1 MSDRIDGRATDQLR
15 PVEIKRNYLRH
26 AEGSALITMGGTTVL
41 CSASVD
47 EYVPSFLK
55 GSGKGWVTAEYG
67 MLPRSTNTR
76 VSRDGRRG
84 SISGRTQEIQRLIG
98 RSLRAVFDLGSLGER
113 SILIDCDVLEADG
126 GTRTASI
133 TGSYVALYDA
143 VRWLQSRDLV
153 DSSLIKDSVAAIS
166 VGIID
171 GTPMLDLCYAEDSNA
186 DVDMNIVMTG
196 SGAMVE
202 IQGTAEQNPF
212 TTDQL
217 NTMLDLGR
225 QGIEQLVTMQKQVL
239 EISQKKLRND
249 ESRNDK
255 SI

>member
-1 MSDRIDGRATDQLR
+1 LSDRIDGRSTDQLR

-143 VRWLQSRDLV
+143 VRWLQNRELV

-225 QGIEQLVTMQKQVL
+225 QGIEQLVAMQKQVL
-239 EISQKKLRND
+239 EIS
-249 ESRNDK
+249 
-255 SI
+255 

>member
-1 MSDRIDGRATDQLR
+1 LSDRIDGRSTDQLR

-133 TGSYVALYDA
+133 TGSYVSLYDA
-143 VRWLQSRDLV
+143 VRWLQNRNLV

-239 EISQKKLRND
+239 EIS
-249 ESRNDK
+249 
-255 SI
+255 

>member
-1 MSDRIDGRATDQLR
+1 MSDRIDGRSTDQLR

-143 VRWLQSRDLV
+143 VRWLQNRDLV

-239 EISQKKLRND
+239 EIY
-249 ESRNDK
+249 
-255 SI
+255 

>member
-1 MSDRIDGRATDQLR
+1 MSDRIDGRSTNDLR

-26 AEGSALITMGGTTVL
+26 AEGSALISMGGTTVL
-41 CSASVD
+41 CSASID

-55 GSGKGWVTAEYG
+55 GTGKGWVTAEYS

-98 RSLRAVFDLGSLGER
+98 RSLRAVFDLDRLGER
-113 SILIDCDVLEADG
+113 TIMIDCDVLEADG
-126 GTRTASI
+126 GTRTAAI
-133 TGSYVALYDA
+133 TGSCIALYDA
-143 VRWLQSRDLV
+143 VRWLQERNMIEAT
-153 DSSLIKDSVAAIS
+153 LIKDFVAAIS
-166 VGIID
+166 VGIIK
-171 GTPMLDLCYAEDSNA
+171 GVPMLDLCYAEDSNA

-212 TTDQL
+212 TTDEL
-217 NTMLDLGR
+217 NIMLDLGR
-225 QGIEQLVTMQKQVL
+225 HGIEQLVTMQKQILDV
-239 EISQKKLRND
+239 S
-249 ESRNDK
+249 
-255 SI
+255 

>member
-1 MSDRIDGRATDQLR
+1 MSDRIDGRSMDQLR

-143 VRWLQSRDLV
+143 VRWLQNRNLV

-239 EISQKKLRND
+239 EIS
-249 ESRNDK
+249 
-255 SI
+255 

>member
-1 MSDRIDGRATDQLR
+1 MSDRIDGRSTDQLR
-15 PVEIKRNYLRH
+15 PVEIKRNYLSH

-143 VRWLQSRDLV
+143 VRWLQNRDLV

-239 EISQKKLRND
+239 EIS
-249 ESRNDK
+249 
-255 SI
+255 

>member
-1 MSDRIDGRATDQLR
+1 MSDRIDGRSTDQLR

-133 TGSYVALYDA
+133 TGSYVSLYDA
-143 VRWLQSRDLV
+143 VRWLQNRNLV

-239 EISQKKLRND
+239 EIS
-249 ESRNDK
+249 
-255 SI
+255 

>member
-1 MSDRIDGRATDQLR
+1 M
-15 PVEIKRNYLRH
+15 
-26 AEGSALITMGGTTVL
+26 
-41 CSASVD
+41 
-47 EYVPSFLK
+47 PSFLK
-55 GSGKGWVTAEYG
+55 GSGKGGGTAEYG

-113 SILIDCDVLEADG
+113 SILIDCDVLEAAG

-166 VGIID
+166 IGIID

-239 EISQKKLRND
+239 EIS
-249 ESRNDK
+249 
-255 SI
+255 

>member
-143 VRWLQSRDLV
+143 VRWLQNRDLV

-217 NTMLDLGR
+217 NAMLDLGR

-239 EISQKKLRND
+239 EIS
-249 ESRNDK
+249 
-255 SI
+255 

>member
-1 MSDRIDGRATDQLR
+1 LSDRIDGRSMDQLR

-143 VRWLQSRDLV
+143 VRWLQNRNLV

-239 EISQKKLRND
+239 EIS
-249 ESRNDK
+249 
-255 SI
+255 

>member
-1 MSDRIDGRATDQLR
+1 LSDRIDGRSTDQLR

-143 VRWLQSRDLV
+143 VRWLQNRNLV

-239 EISQKKLRND
+239 EIS
-249 ESRNDK
+249 
-255 SI
+255 

>member
-1 MSDRIDGRATDQLR
+1 MSDRIDGRSTDQLR
-15 PVEIKRNYLRH
+15 AVEIKRNYLRH

-143 VRWLQSRDLV
+143 VRWLQNRDLV

-239 EISQKKLRND
+239 EIS
-249 ESRNDK
+249 
-255 SI
+255 

>member
-1 MSDRIDGRATDQLR
+1 LSDRIDGRATNQLR

-98 RSLRAVFDLGSLGER
+98 RSLRAVFDLDSLGER

-239 EISQKKLRND
+239 EIS
-249 ESRNDK
+249 
-255 SI
+255 

>member
-1 MSDRIDGRATDQLR
+1 MDQLR

-143 VRWLQSRDLV
+143 VRWLQNRNLV
-153 DSSLIKDSVAAIS
+153 DSSLVKDSVAAIS

-202 IQGTAEQNPF
+202 IQGTAEQNSF

-239 EISQKKLRND
+239 EIS
-249 ESRNDK
+249 
-255 SI
+255 

>member
-1 MSDRIDGRATDQLR
+1 MSDRIDGRSTDQLR

-143 VRWLQSRDLV
+143 VRWLQNRELV

-225 QGIEQLVTMQKQVL
+225 QGIEQLVAMQKQVL
-239 EISQKKLRND
+239 EIS
-249 ESRNDK
+249 
-255 SI
+255 

>member
-1 MSDRIDGRATDQLR
+1 LSDRIDGRSTDQLR

-143 VRWLQSRDLV
+143 VRWLQNRELV

-239 EISQKKLRND
+239 EIS
-249 ESRNDK
+249 
-255 SI
+255 

>member
-1 MSDRIDGRATDQLR
+1 LSDRIDGRSTDQLR

-98 RSLRAVFDLGSLGER
+98 RSLRAVFDLDSLGER

-239 EISQKKLRND
+239 EIS
-249 ESRNDK
+249 
-255 SI
+255 

>member
-1 MSDRIDGRATDQLR
+1 MSDRIDGRYTDQLR

-143 VRWLQSRDLV
+143 VRWLQNRNLV

-239 EISQKKLRND
+239 EIS
-249 ESRNDK
+249 
-255 SI
+255 